1 MISKIE
7 ARQKDTKCRSR
18 LRKRRKRDNS
28 HCTQYIRYDRSID
41 SNLLNIFVYIYT
53 KTMKICSS
61 SSSYI
66 FVTSAIGK
74 EKLLLATHYQ
84 SSFTFR
90 NNSMQKSIFS

>member
-1 MISKIE
+1 MISEIE

-18 LRKRRKRDNS
+18 LRKRRKRVNS

-53 KTMKICSS
+53 KTMKNCSS

-66 FVTSAIGK
+66 FVISTLAKERLLFAAHYKSSSTSFEITVCK
-74 EKLLLATHYQ
+74 
-84 SSFTFR
+84 
-90 NNSMQKSIFS
+90 N

>member
-53 KTMKICSS
+53 KTMRNCSS

-66 FVTSAIGK
+66 FVISTVAK
-74 EKLLLATHYQ
+74 EKLLLTIHYEYN
-84 SSFTFR
+84 FTF
-90 NNSMQKSIFS
+90 